1 MIRVLAFSGS
11 LRRGSFNTALLREA
25 AERAPEGVSV
35 TIHAIDDVPVF
46 NEDVRLAGE
55 PQSVTR
61 LKQAIRDA
69 DAVLIATPEY
79 NGSISGVLK
88 NALDWIS
95 RPMKD
100 SPLKEKPVAI
110 LGAGGGLGT
119 VRAQD
124 HLKYVLGILGA
135 HAMVAPSVRVE
146 RAPTK
151 FDEAGRLT
159 DEATIERLPKLLG
172 ALRDWTLR
180 LQATAPGA

>member
-1 MIRVLAFSGS
+1 MLVELSYLAKVYNIYIKIC
-11 LRRGSFNTALLREA
+11 SFVE
-25 AERAPEGVSV
+25 
-35 TIHAIDDVPVF
+35 
-46 NEDVRLAGE
+46 
-55 PQSVTR
+55 
-61 LKQAIRDA
+61 
-69 DAVLIATPEY
+69 
-79 NGSISGVLK
+79 
-88 NALDWIS
+88 
-95 RPMKD
+95 
-100 SPLKEKPVAI
+100 
-110 LGAGGGLGT
+110 
-119 VRAQD
+119 RAQD